1 MKHSRDV
8 HGPRQKCPYCEFTYA
23 ISRKD
28 NLRRLIRIKHFSD
41 SATRSTMD
49 SRVVIDT
56 SSQGVTENTE
66 LGSQSQLTEQI
77 DEGPL
82 DLSIKVTN
90 QSPPRK
96 TQTIAA
102 CTEDTSKIPQFE
114 TTSQGSSPRPE
125 VRSAVSVIKTT
136 DYQEIHEGLLYHIR
150 QQKGCTIFPKV
161 FSISFFKV
169 STNTVLIC
177 FFQAKVKVTT

>member
-1 MKHSRDV
+1 MRNLYRKIRRAITVKTDLETIMSEDLKTHICTKCTKHIGFTTEKGLTKHSRDV

-23 ISRKD
+23 ISREN
-28 NLRRLIRIKHFSD
+28 NLRRHILIKHLSD

-49 SRVVIDT
+49 SRVVIYTSGQGLTEDT
-56 SSQGVTENTE
+56 EM
-66 LGSQSQLTEQI
+66 GSQSQLTEQI

-90 QSPPRK
+90 QPPPRE

-102 CTEDTSKIPQFE
+102 CTEDTSKNPQFE

-125 VRSAVSVIKTT
+125 VRSAVSVINP
-136 DYQEIHEGLLYHIR
+136 IR
-150 QQKGCTIFPKV
+150 P
-161 FSISFFKV
+161 
-169 STNTVLIC
+169 
-177 FFQAKVKVTT
+177 

>member
-1 MKHSRDV
+1 MSEDLKTHICTECTKHIGFTTKKGLTKHSRDV

-28 NLRRLIRIKHFSD
+28 NLRRHIRIKHLSD

-49 SRVVIDT
+49 LRVVIDT
-56 SSQGVTENTE
+56 SSEGVTEDKE

-90 QSPPRK
+90 RPSPRE
-96 TQTIAA
+96 THTIAA
-102 CTEDTSKIPQFE
+102 CTEDTSKAPQFE
-114 TTSQGSSPRPE
+114 TTSQGSSPRSE
-125 VRSAVSVIKTT
+125 VR
-136 DYQEIHEGLLYHIR
+136 
-150 QQKGCTIFPKV
+150 
-161 FSISFFKV
+161 
-169 STNTVLIC
+169 
-177 FFQAKVKVTT
+177 